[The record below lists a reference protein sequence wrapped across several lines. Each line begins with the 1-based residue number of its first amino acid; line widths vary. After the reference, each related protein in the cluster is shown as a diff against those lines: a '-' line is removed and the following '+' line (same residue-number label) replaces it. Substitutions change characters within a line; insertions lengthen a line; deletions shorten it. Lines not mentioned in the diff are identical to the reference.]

1 MGIRNWWWLAF
12 LPAVATLS
20 ASAAQPALQDIIK
33 PDSAT
38 MVSLSPG
45 GDYIAVGTRVEDRVM
60 AAILD
65 RKTMQV
71 VRGLDPEKNG
81 EIAELAWV
89 SPRRLFVVS
98 SRVGSTVKEA
108 FLESAIVAINVDG
121 TDRKNLY
128 TSVISTIRNDDD
140 HVLISVCG
148 KGNSKGCWN
157 HVRKVDTEGGYIGK
171 RIADAPMVDANF
183 TADDDGNVR
192 FATSWDKD
200 DNEQLWML
208 DAGKWTQ
215 LNDETRSGVEILPI
229 GTSRDGTKGY
239 LRSERLDGPDAIER
253 LDFATGKR
261 EVVLRDAVQD
271 PAYIVWSADG
281 AEPIGAAYGTRIP
294 RARFWNE
301 SDPDA
306 KVLRQLEAAFPD
318 DAVDFGDGSKDGKY
332 AIVHVWSDR
341 DPGSDYLFDR
351 TARKTQLIFRRKPWL
366 NPDDMATTQAIALK
380 ARDGLELHGYYT
392 PPLHAGKDPAPLVV
406 IPHGGPY
413 GIHDA
418 WGFDPEA
425 QVLAQH
431 GYGVL
436 KVNFR
441 GSGGYGR
448 KFEEAGY
455 REWGGKMQADV
466 TDATRWAIQQG
477 LADPSKVCI
486 WGGSYGGYAALMGAI
501 EEPGLYR
508 CAISAAGVTDINLM
522 WKWGD
527 IHRSQYGLSYLK
539 SQVGDDPKHLREL
552 SPVAHAAG
560 IKAALFLV
568 HGVRDDRVSYEHAKA
583 MRDALDKAGKS
594 YEGWF
599 PRDETHGIYGDEN
612 REEYYERVL
621 KFLDANI
628 GHSG

>member
-1 MGIRNWWWLAF
+1 MGIGKLGWLAL
-12 LPAVATLS
+12 LPAVAALP
-20 ASAAQPALQDIIK
+20 ALAAQPTLENIIK

-71 VRGLDPEKNG
+71 VRGLDPEKDG
-81 EIAELAWV
+81 EIAALAWV
-89 SPRRLFVVS
+89 SPKRVFVVS
-98 SRVGSTVKEA
+98 SHVGSTVKEA

-121 TDRKNLY
+121 SDRKNLY
-128 TSVISTIRNDDD
+128 ASVVSTIRNDDD
-140 HVLISVCG
+140 HILISVCG

-157 HVRKVDTEGGYIGK
+157 HVRKVDTKGGYIGQ

-183 TADDDGNVR
+183 MADDDGNVR

-215 LNDETRSGVEILPI
+215 LNDETKSGVEVLPI

-239 LRSERLDGPDAIER
+239 LQSERLDGPDAIER

-271 PAYIVWSADG
+271 PAYIVWSVDG

-306 KVLRQLEAAFPD
+306 NVLRQLEAAFPD
-318 DAVDFGDGSKDGKY
+318 DAVDFGAGSNDGKY

-341 DPGSDYLFDR
+341 DPGSYYLFDR
-351 TARKTQLIFRRKPWL
+351 AARKTQLIFRRKPWL
-366 NPDDMATTQAIALK
+366 DPGDMASTRAIALK
-380 ARDGLELHGYYT
+380 ARDGLDLHGYYT
-392 PPLHAGKDPAPLVV
+392 PPLHAGKDPVPLVV

-413 GIHDA
+413 GTSDE
-418 WGFDPEA
+418 WGFDPEV
-425 QVLAQH
+425 QLLAQR

-448 KFEEAGY
+448 KFGEAGY

-486 WGGSYGGYAALMGAI
+486 WGGSYGGYAALMGTI
-501 EEPGLYR
+501 EEPDLYR
-508 CAISAAGVTDINLM
+508 CAISASAVTDMNLM

-539 SQVGDDPKHLREL
+539 SQVGDDPKHMREM
-552 SPVAHAAG
+552 SPVAHAG
-560 IKAALFLV
+560 EIKAALFLV

-583 MRDALDKAGKS
+583 MRDALDQAGKK
-594 YEGWF
+594 YESWF
-599 PRDETHGIYGDEN
+599 PRNETHGIYGDEN